1 MNCARLK
8 NHFSRRW
15 YINMQRRTRIFI
27 FVSII
32 FCFLLSGCITNPEP
46 QDSKRWSD
54 KDSIIAVLEDSYIAA
69 DYESRLMGEYSVYRY
84 YPTENRSED
93 IGSVPNFMMT
103 YGRPVLIDNS
113 LYMFISSADDTSV
126 AEHLYKI
133 DLSTNKIASLYRHP
147 DNYPL
152 SPVAS
157 VSGNLI
163 FLGVNQNSDSSITS
177 RLYYQDLSGSEYS
190 CVYEKEYGADGT
202 GEAMVHLSASG
213 DKIYVLTRVSDS
225 NSQSYAVDIFD
236 DSFNHTKRLFLG
248 DEFGDIAS
256 NQKLTKFEVVGDY
269 IFLRT
274 TSTGFI
280 GYLGED
286 DVEVIMS
293 HDLLDMAYNP
303 SYDYQNECIFYLM
316 REAEWYSLDLLNGE
330 LSKLPWNYGSDRVIK
345 YVDASNSGYLLKHYI
360 DDNGNITK
368 SELVFIPKS

>member
-1 MNCARLK
+1 MIKR
-8 NHFSRRW
+8 
-15 YINMQRRTRIFI
+15 IRIFLMNT
-27 FVSII
+27 II
-32 FCFLLSGCITNPEP
+32 ICILLSGCSTEKEL

-54 KDSIIAVLEDSYIAA
+54 EDSVIAVLEDSYIAV
-69 DYESRLMGEYSVYRY
+69 DYEARLQGEYYIYRY
-84 YPTENRSED
+84 YPAENRSED
-93 IGSVPNFMMT
+93 IGSVPNFVMT

-113 LYMFISSADDTSV
+113 LYMFISSADGTSV

-133 DLSTNKIASLYRHP
+133 DLSTNSITTLYQHP

-157 VSGNLI
+157 ISGDLI

-177 RLYYQDLSGSEYS
+177 RLYYQDLTSSKFS
-190 CVYEKEYGADGT
+190 SVCEKKYDADST

-213 DKIYVLTRVSDS
+213 DKIYVLTRVSSS
-225 NSQSYAVDIFD
+225 NSESYAVDIFD
-236 DSFNHTKRLFLG
+236 TSFNHTKRLFLD
-248 DEFGDIAS
+248 DEFGDIYS

-293 HDLLDMAYNP
+293 HDQLDMAYNP

-330 LSKLPWNYGSDRVIK
+330 LSKLPWNYGSDRIIK

-360 DDNGNITK
+360 DDNGNIT
-368 SELVFIPKS
+368 EPEVIFIPKS